1 MYYGKVLGNIVSTIK
16 CKGLKGK
23 KLLVVRP
30 IDMETKALS
39 EKFIIAVDTTS
50 SGIGDYVGY
59 EDGKEASWAFYPEE
73 VPTDA
78 TIIAI
83 IDKINILGK

>member
-1 MYYGKVLGNIVSTIK
+1 MFYGKVIGNVVATIK
-16 CKGLKGK
+16 AKGLEGK
-23 KLLVVRP
+23 KIQIIRP
-30 IDMETKALS
+30 VDMKTGLES
-39 EKFIIAVDTTS
+39 DKFIAALDITD

-59 EDGKEASWAFYPEE
+59 EDGREAAWAFEPQE

-83 IDKINILGK
+83 IDNVNISGE